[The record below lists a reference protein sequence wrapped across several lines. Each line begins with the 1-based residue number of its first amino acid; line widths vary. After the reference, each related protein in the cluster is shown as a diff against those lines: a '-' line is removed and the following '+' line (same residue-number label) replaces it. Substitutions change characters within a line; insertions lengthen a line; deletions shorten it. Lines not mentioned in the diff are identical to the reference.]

1 MKRIP
6 GFASLFASLAFAVAF
21 SASGQEGAKP
31 SWHMKGELEESCS
44 CDAACP
50 CWWGSHPTKMT
61 CSGGQVLF
69 IEKGNYGDV
78 PLDGLA
84 IAQFAQSPEGK
95 TMAESMGD
103 WNFGYFYVDAKADA
117 KQRAALEAIARQTFP
132 PIPADRVKVRY
143 VPITRSKEGETHRV
157 TLGQYGSFS
166 AHLLPGGMGGAPRI
180 SNPPLAEPIHK
191 EWSQGVT
198 DKQAYDDAKKWDF
211 ANTNYMFGSFDVTNS
226 DYEKFA
232 ADMEKAMAAKK
243 K

>member
-1 MKRIP
+1 MRTAP
-6 GFASLFASLAFAVAF
+6 RFVVLFASFALAAAVA
-21 SASGQEGAKP
+21 APAQQEAKP

-84 IAQFAQSPEGK
+84 VAQFAQSPEGK
-95 TMAESMGD
+95 TMSESMGD

-132 PIPADRVKVRY
+132 PIPPDRVKVRY
-143 VPITRSKEGETHRV
+143 VPMTRTREGETHRV

-180 SNPPLAEPIHK
+180 SNPPMAEPMHK

-198 DKQAYDDAKKWDF
+198 EKQSYDDAKKWDF
-211 ANTNYMFGSFDVTNS
+211 ANSNYMFGSFDVTNA

-232 ADMEKAMAAKK
+232 AEMEKAMKEKK